1 MQDIKNLDSRGVPG
15 GYVAS
20 NVFIAAA
27 VSQGDALGFHPRSVF
42 VQHPI
47 QDRTDEEMHA
57 LADGALDEIYAL
69 ICTVPRQK

>member
-1 MQDIKNLDSRGVPG
+1 MQDIKDLDSRGIPG

-20 NVFIAAA
+20 NVFLEAA

-47 QDRTDEEMHA
+47 QDRTDEEMRA
-57 LADGALDEIYAL
+57 LADSAFLEVYAL
-69 ICTVPRQK
+69 ICATSRKM